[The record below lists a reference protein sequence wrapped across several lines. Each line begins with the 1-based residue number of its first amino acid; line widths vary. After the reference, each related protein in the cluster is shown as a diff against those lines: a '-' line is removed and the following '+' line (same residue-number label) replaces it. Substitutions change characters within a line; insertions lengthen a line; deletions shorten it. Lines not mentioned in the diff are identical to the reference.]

1 MNIKDVRALNDS
13 ELRAKAQDLRHEKL
27 NLRIQQQSGQLER
40 PSRLREIR
48 RNIARIESVLADRKN
63 TAARKANPESKS

>member
-1 MNIKDVRALNDS
+1 MKITDVRALNDS

-48 RNIARIESVLADRKN
+48 RNIARIESVMTERKKP
-63 TAARKANPESKS
+63 AASKSATEPTS

>member
-1 MNIKDVRALNDS
+1 MKIKEVKALS
-13 ELRAKAQDLRHEKL
+13 ETELKEKAQELKQERL

-48 RNIARIESVLADRKN
+48 KTIARIETVLSEKRI
-63 TAARKANPESKS
+63 AAKAS

>member
-1 MNIKDVRALNDS
+1 MKIDEIKAMSDA
-13 ELRAKAQDLRHEKL
+13 EMRAKIQDMKHESL

-48 RNIARIESVLADRKN
+48 RTIARIQTVLNQRQAAKN
-63 TAARKANPESKS
+63 KEAVEA